1 MPKKKKGQRADGLIE
16 IARKMPSGK
25 VRHFYGHSR
34 AECEDK
40 YRRALVCFSAQQA
53 QEAAGPNY
61 GRVRASRHSLLGQ
74 SAYSSGLQANS
85 PLTTW
90 TGCGIIR
97 VQSVTMWAGCRCIKV
112 PYCHTENPTL

>member
-74 SAYSSGLQANS
+74 SAYSSGLQAMQLKPFLS
-85 PLTTW
+85 AP
-90 TGCGIIR
+90 
-97 VQSVTMWAGCRCIKV
+97 
-112 PYCHTENPTL
+112 

>member
-1 MPKKKKGQRADGLIE
+1 MRLYPIWVGDVNHTQKEVFPWQKKKKGQRADGLIE

-40 YRRALVCFSAQQA
+40 YRQALVCFSAQQA

-74 SAYSSGLQANS
+74 SAYSSGSQAN
-85 PLTTW
+85 
-90 TGCGIIR
+90 
-97 VQSVTMWAGCRCIKV
+97 
-112 PYCHTENPTL
+112 